1 MTLPISATTTQIH
14 QKRVLCALVKRQ
26 LVSPFSILPS
36 ANLFQLHKA
45 TNIYK
50 YIAKH
55 LSTIYILNDDECLT
69 GIRRTTTTNTTRDA
83 DLLLLVNTRYD
94 HLFIFPQHQH
104 HTLREQFS
112 ISTLRFWIY
121 EFAIIFCSCCWIYY
135 ARNTSPNDEPKFQHL
150 PEFIRKANEINGS
163 VSNTHFV
170 PFEMFAIF
178 PFSF

>member
-55 LSTIYILNDDECLT
+55 LSTIHILNDDECLT

-104 HTLREQFS
+104 HHSVRAIFHFNIAVLDIRICNNFLQLLLNLLRAKHLAERRTQ
-112 ISTLRFWIY
+112 ISASPRIHPK
-121 EFAIIFCSCCWIYY
+121 SK
-135 ARNTSPNDEPKFQHL
+135 RNKW
-150 PEFIRKANEINGS
+150 IRK
-163 VSNTHFV
+163 
-170 PFEMFAIF
+170 
-178 PFSF
+178 